1 MDFDILNKRL
11 NEKGINQKD
20 LAEQLGVTQA
30 AVSQW
35 KKRDGK
41 LRIETFVKI
50 LDILDIGADELLG
63 RERPAEQENK
73 KIENAL
79 TEQQKYLIKLTN
91 QFNDEYMEKLI
102 EQAEM
107 YAIRQKEK
115 EKSFNFQSPEKNNAS

>member
-1 MDFDILNKRL
+1 MKDFDKILTRKN
-11 NEKGINQKD
+11 
-20 LAEQLGVTQA
+20 VTQKEIA
-30 AVSQW
+30 DMLGKSEASVSNYN
-35 KKRDGK
+35 KPDKYP
-41 LRIETFVKI
+41 LVENLIKI
-50 LDILDIGADELLG
+50 ADFLDVSTDELLG
-63 RERPAEQENK
+63 RNKPTEEQSKN
-73 KIENAL
+73 L

>member
-1 MDFDILNKRL
+1 MNFEVLNKRL
-11 NEKGINQKD
+11 KEKGLNQKD
-20 LAEQLGVTQA
+20 LAEQLEVTQA
-30 AVSQW
+30 AISQW

-41 LRIETFVKI
+41 LRIETFEKI
-50 LDILDIGADELLG
+50 LDILDVGADELLG
-63 RERPAEQENK
+63 RERPETEHK
-73 KIENAL
+73 EKL
-79 TEQQKYLIKLTN
+79 TEEQKYLIKLTN